1 MNGQRKNT
9 FWLCCSLVNMRKAA
23 STEFFQPNF
32 NILRQLRLKRRQQ
45 RALAAHKVR
54 CKDNAKDLEELDTF
68 HRAIRPYLCLA
79 RIFGMMPLANVM
91 SPHAKEVKFH
101 LRSTGMCF
109 SAVFL
114 LLGGI
119 KTMRIAAKIY
129 QGGINSRSLVS
140 LVFYI
145 MGLII
150 CLNFISFARCWH
162 RLIVPWNEID
172 IIMLFPPYSP
182 TKISL
187 RVKLFITGCVFG
199 CLTLIEHGLYYASAY
214 TNYHMHM
221 LHCQPNVTEILFS
234 GYMKREFADIFE
246 ILPYNPLFI
255 FYAFFLTGTFSF
267 ISNFL
272 DTFIILISM
281 ALAQRFKQ
289 FSHRVLK
296 LKNRQV
302 PDALWHELRQ
312 HHILLCELMDLVDTN
327 MSSIVL
333 FSCLNNIY
341 FICNRLLTIFTKLRY
356 PVNYAF
362 FWFSLLFLLGRTCA
376 VFLYA
381 SRIHEFSE
389 LPLEVLYM
397 VPSDNWTEE
406 VQRFT
411 HQINNQFIA
420 LSGYRLYYLTRKS
433 FFGMM
438 STLVYYEFMLLQLD
452 AKDQK
457 GDLPALCA

>member
-1 MNGQRKNT
+1 
-9 FWLCCSLVNMRKAA
+9 MRQAA
-23 STEFFQPNF
+23 SADFFQLKF

-45 RALAAHKVR
+45 RALAAHKAR
-54 CKDNAKDLEELDTF
+54 CTTNAKNLEQLDTF

-79 RIFGMMPLANVM
+79 RVFGLMPLANVL
-91 SPHAKEVKFH
+91 SPHARDVRFH

-109 SAVFL
+109 SALFL
-114 LLGGI
+114 LLGGV
-119 KTMRIAAKIY
+119 KTMRIAGKIY

-145 MGLII
+145 SGLII

-172 IIMLFPPYSP
+172 IIMLFPPYAP
-182 TKISL
+182 TKMTL
-187 RVKLFITGCVFG
+187 RLKLLITGCAIYFLFVV
-199 CLTLIEHGLYYASAY
+199 EHGLYYASAY
-214 TNYHMHM
+214 TNYHMHV

-234 GYMKREFADIFE
+234 GFMKREFADIFE
-246 ILPYNPLFI
+246 MLPYNPLFI

-267 ISNFL
+267 ISNFV
-272 DTFIILISM
+272 DTFIILISLG
-281 ALAQRFKQ
+281 LAQRFKQ
-289 FSHRVLK
+289 FAKRVSR
-296 LKNRQV
+296 LKNRHV

-312 HHILLCELMDLVDTN
+312 HHILLCELMDLADAN

-333 FSCLNNIY
+333 LSCLNNIY
-341 FICNRLLTIFTKLRY
+341 FICNRLLSIFTKLRY
-356 PVNYAF
+356 PVNYVF

-381 SRIHEFSE
+381 SRIHEFSM
-389 LPLEVLYM
+389 LAMEVLYT
-397 VPSDNWTEE
+397 VPSDNWSEE
-406 VQRFT
+406 VQRFI
-411 HQINNQFIA
+411 HQLTSQYIA
-420 LSGYRLYYLTRKS
+420 LSGYRLFHLTRKS

-452 AKDQK
+452 AKDNNE
-457 GDLPALCA
+457 DPPHLCA